1 MQVSTFLEHQSLP
14 INIFKLDSGL
24 TVIHQYLES
33 TPVVAADIWIK
44 AGSIMEPKLWSGM
57 AHFLEHMIFKGSP
70 EVEVG
75 EFDWVIENAGGT
87 ANAATSHDYAH
98 FYINTTNTNIA
109 HTLPY
114 LAEIVLRASIPDDE
128 FYRERD
134 VVLEE
139 IRASNDDPDW
149 IGLQLLYQ
157 TIYQAHP
164 YKRSIL
170 GDIDLLMEQTPDLMR
185 CFHRTYYQPENMT
198 IALVGGIDRNMA
210 VALVEENFQKFC
222 IRSECPSFAIEA
234 EPPLTEVRRQ
244 ELELPRLEQARLM
257 MGWITPNASNFKQA
271 VGLELLAMI
280 IAGSRCARLVHELRE
295 EKGLVLDILSD
306 FALQQDSGLMTITAL
321 LETED
326 LDLVESIICDRLWE
340 LGSEPV
346 SDKELARAK
355 RLLISD
361 DTFAKETPS
370 QLASIYG
377 YYNTINCLQ
386 DCFAYSRFVTEFS
399 AEELQHLA
407 RAYLSPERYASVKLK
422 PL

>member
-1 MQVSTFLEHQSLP
+1 MQVSTFLANQSLP
-14 INIFKLDSGL
+14 INIFTLDSGL
-24 TVIHQYLES
+24 TVIHQHLDS
-33 TPVVAADIWIK
+33 TPVVAADIWVK
-44 AGSIMEPKLWSGM
+44 AGSMMEPESWSGM

-70 EVEVG
+70 DVGVG
-75 EFDWVIENAGGT
+75 EFDWAIENAGGT

-114 LAEIVLRASIPDDE
+114 LTDIVLRADIPEDE

-157 TIYQAHP
+157 TIYQTHP

-170 GDIDLLMEQTPDLMR
+170 GEVDLLMEQTPDLMR
-185 CFHRTYYQPENMT
+185 CFHRTHYQPENMT
-198 IALVGGIDRNMA
+198 IALVGGVDRDQ
-210 VALVEENFQKFC
+210 VIELVHENFQKFC
-222 IRSECPSFAIEA
+222 IRSECPSFKIEA
-234 EPPLTEVRRQ
+234 EPPLTEVRRH

-271 VGLELLAMI
+271 IGLELLAMI
-280 IAGSRCARLVHELRE
+280 IAGSRCSRLVHELRE
-295 EKGLVLDILSD
+295 EKGLVLDIVSD
-306 FALQQDSGLMTITAL
+306 FAIQQDSGLMTITAL
-321 LETED
+321 LEPDD
-326 LDLVESIICDRLWE
+326 LDLVESIVCDRLWE
-340 LGSEPV
+340 LGSDLV
-346 SDKELARAK
+346 SEQELARAK

-370 QLASIYG
+370 QLAGIYG

-386 DCFAYSRFVTEFS
+386 DCFAYPALVTEFS
-399 AEELQHLA
+399 AQELQHLA
-407 RAYLSPERYASVKLK
+407 RAYLSPERYASVRLK